1 MTLPKYMYS
10 DMAEIETGSK
20 MLIRRTFVF
29 PIRKSLYRSCGL
41 SYNLYNVKC
50 TKVSPTYQYSLVMP
64 NVQMILSLVYQMHP
78 VYQTYILYEVYRKMA
93 NNDPSVPKNYL
104 VYQLV

>member
-1 MTLPKYMYS
+1 
-10 DMAEIETGSK
+10 
-20 MLIRRTFVF
+20 
-29 PIRKSLYRSCGL
+29 
-41 SYNLYNVKC
+41 
-50 TKVSPTYQYSLVMP
+50 MP